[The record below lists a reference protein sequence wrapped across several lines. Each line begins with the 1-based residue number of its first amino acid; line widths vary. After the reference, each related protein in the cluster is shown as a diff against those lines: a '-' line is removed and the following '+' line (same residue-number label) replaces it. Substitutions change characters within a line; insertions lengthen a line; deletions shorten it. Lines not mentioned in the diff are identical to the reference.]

1 MLSVTYKPLV
11 ETVFMLNVI
20 MLSVIMLSVVMLNVV
35 ILRVVAPLKERT
47 TGLQDTLYRNK
58 EDNIFLINF
67 VNSSLVSYRD
77 EFSEFVCLIE
87 FAKKTNK
94 I

>member
-1 MLSVTYKPLV
+1 
-11 ETVFMLNVI
+11 MLN
-20 MLSVIMLSVVMLNVV
+20 VIMLSVVMLNVV
-35 ILRVVAPLKERT
+35 ILRVVAPLKDVT

-67 VNSSLVSYRD
+67 VNSSSVSYRD
-77 EFSEFVCLIE
+77 EFSEFVCLIK